1 MSNRKLS
8 IQGFFQKLG
17 RLYRKIKKS
26 FVTRVLRYAL
36 FYQRRGKL
44 STAGFILPTTVLLI
58 LVVVLTVGAL
68 TFRAYNRNIQV
79 IGEAQ
84 QRVIYNAATPAID
97 RARSKL
103 EFLFDPTKDTR
114 LPSGVPSQDIL
125 EAMLLNNGATRS
137 GGTFA
142 QLPYKDAQGN
152 QTDAYTFPDES
163 RVDLNKDGNPRND
176 NAWYFRT
183 DTNGNGSIDNQ
194 DSTVVYSIV
203 LNTPRP
209 TAANRANNTPAQSI
223 ATRLLALSEE
233 DKANNRWVRQA
244 PLSVDGALGC
254 ATNAAGGNSGPE
266 GWFED
271 KNSTAILRKNFQVD
285 ALVIPGSPNG
295 TKATL
300 EFTQDR
306 QIDRGNKWGA
316 WFRHDLEIYP
326 GRSFNWNGAMHTEGS
341 LILGDKNVRAYLI
354 SSTSSCLYPPP
365 SNSEITVTNIDR
377 GTATTNLLG
386 LVAAGNVKNQNA
398 ESDKHSAVIDLHGS
412 TPSTVNLT
420 PDNDS
425 SAASNPFAITIDPET
440 ILLENGYT
448 TVPRIG
454 TAANSD
460 RNNRGANLDT
470 ANRELQAFGKNQSR
484 PQRIDV
490 NPAPAP
496 YVDDLYRAD
505 DLWGPKPKYSD
516 KEGGTVPTADFGKPI
531 PSSSTELINNNVP
544 PEDTEAA
551 GVGLDGYWERRA
563 RVRGLRLLV
572 GQRLELGNLF
582 TWYAPTRSSATDNY
596 VGYSGT
602 AASSLD
608 QDTYEYEGDP
618 LYPPTV
624 KPYPTA
630 SATER
635 LSHVDL
641 QRRTL
646 RDNLSA
652 VQSTA
657 VYHASADDQKDYP
670 IACLA
675 TTSHPGTLWTLR
687 QAITFR
693 PFEFSGTN
701 SAGTINS
708 TSLLTNF
715 FTGTGTNG
723 WEFEP
728 PAGTYLDFER
738 QINDATSPLRKALK
752 NLANFAGDHQSIN
765 GTLKSGAFP
774 PTPNDTVIHPFP
786 ALSMWGNYSNLKRA
800 LSSLERSGASFS
812 TLSVADKTYLQT
824 AACTLGMLAYNVDRI
839 QKFDPSAISGT
850 NAPND
855 KDLGGSG
862 ANKRRLMAK
871 LGRDLWALMD
881 GVNNP
886 VETSGRTVNPEVLPK
901 EQLRTYNYS
910 AATATPDSSR
920 YRPEDYER
928 VPPEAFIAALR
939 QYLLSQAGGGLKPDD
954 PNFIEEIR
962 LAETIM
968 LHHQIRRDR
977 TYGFKPSPS
986 FGRYAVFPAG
996 VLNPVSMATAC
1007 DPDQFVFTPGTQGD
1021 AVLSTNM
1028 AGSFA
1033 EPTISRAST
1042 VLSSNSL
1049 TAVPLPANPN
1059 DYFEIFPRPQQPNV
1073 NGFGVALSQYRL
1085 ALSRLCGTLDASGNQ
1100 VLPKFPALYY
1110 LFPEVDHGYRG
1121 AAASVDGFDH
1131 EQPDNEPYT
1140 ARYVAGDPNQ
1150 DNYIGLIN
1158 ARFERIDTTRA
1169 AGRAGYPSPVFP
1181 APSDPTAKAAYDELS
1196 RRPSSNA
1203 VFPVADLSVSSIAL
1217 TPRPLNQWKLPYLN
1231 EPKAYDITTAGRG
1244 FRTSTSDSAGSVHTN
1259 DKANF
1264 SPNLI
1269 LKDDL
1274 TPIAVPF
1281 LDRAFFDGRQ
1291 LMLVRTLDI
1300 DLGMLRS
1307 TRLGATNDVWL
1318 PMSGIVY
1325 AFREDAV
1332 REDAISR
1339 PTCAASVT
1347 NCETNIQNPANPT
1360 DPRVRPANSTATTL
1374 SAGQNGISTKAIDP
1388 YPDPERR
1395 LHGFRLRNGVQLMRN
1410 RSFQGTSGFINE
1422 ADNSKGLS
1430 FFTDQPV
1437 YIQGNFNLHQD
1448 GNDDTMGTILEE
1460 FRTPLADNYSNFYT
1474 RSDTNLDFA
1483 KPERDRWRPSEILA
1497 DSITILSNGF
1507 CDGSIADTFLQ
1518 YRGTEITQGLGTTA
1532 TSRYPVPDADV
1543 LTVATD
1549 TGDPNIRG
1557 ASSNRSYY
1565 HNPAE
1570 GLFDPGCA
1578 GIPNR
1583 TTNYTSFHNQNRP
1596 ARSLN
1601 TKTAG
1606 TRSGWDWV
1614 RENSRYDAVANR
1626 RPDTLDT
1633 ANFGIATGHW
1643 VDMTAPVK
1651 ISRSGHPLVV
1661 RPRDTTTAVGDAAR
1675 SEPLPPI
1682 PYNIALR
1689 QSAATPRV
1697 YYNYGTNITNGV
1709 NASFGNVDHRFETLV
1724 RSLATRV
1731 NSIIVSGISPSRP
1744 QQGYGGLHN
1753 FPRFIERWEIDNNN
1767 PIPLNF
1773 LGSFIQL
1780 SYTNYATAPF
1790 ELEDLEP
1797 GANSSPRQTDPA
1809 QENIIYYDPPARRWG
1824 YDVALQY
1831 SPASPAAAR
1840 FVTASK
1846 NRSEYYVEPPAN
1858 DPYIANLC
1866 EAAKTALSL
1875 NTNCPRRGGS

>member
-8 IQGFFQKLG
+8 LQGFFRHLG
-17 RLYRKIKKS
+17 RLYRKITKS

-36 FYQRRGKL
+36 LYQRRGKF

-58 LVVVLTVGAL
+58 LVVALTVGAL

-125 EAMLLNNGATRS
+125 EAMLLNNGTTRS

-142 QLPYKDAQGN
+142 PLLDPTTNTLTKYP
-152 QTDAYTFPDES
+152 YTFPDEQ
-163 RVDLNKDGNPRND
+163 RVDLNKDGNPNND

-183 DTNGNGSIDNQ
+183 DTNGNGRIDNQ

-203 LNTPRP
+203 LNTPRA
-209 TAANRANNTPAQSI
+209 TAANRANNTSAQSI
-223 ATRLLALSEE
+223 ATRLLDLSDE

-254 ATNAAGGNSGPE
+254 ATNTAGGNSGPE

-285 ALVIPGSPNG
+285 ALVIPGNANA

-326 GRSFNWNGAMHTEGS
+326 GRAFNWNGAMHTEGS
-341 LILGDKNVRAYLI
+341 LIIGGDDTRLFLI

-365 SNSEITVTNIDR
+365 SNSEITVTDVN
-377 GTATTNLLG
+377 GSTATTNLLG
-386 LVAAGNVKNQNA
+386 LVAAGNVKNQN
-398 ESDKHSAVIDLHGS
+398 SDSTHKARVDVHGS
-412 TPSTVNLT
+412 TPLGVELNST
-420 PDNDS
+420 NDS

-448 TVPRIG
+448 TVPTIEG
-454 TAANSD
+454 TANTD
-460 RNNRGANLDT
+460 RNNRGTNLDT
-470 ANRELQAFGKNQSR
+470 ANRELPAFGRNQSR
-484 PQRIDV
+484 PQRIYASA
-490 NPAPAP
+490 APAP

-516 KEGGTVPTADFGKPI
+516 KTGGKVPTADFGKPI
-531 PSSSTELINNNVP
+531 PSTNAELINNTVP

-582 TWYAPTRSSATDNY
+582 TWYAPTDRNSNNYVGTSSAT
-596 VGYSGT
+596 T
-602 AASSLD
+602 D

-630 SATER
+630 SASAR

-657 VYHASADDQKDYP
+657 IYHASADAQKDYP

-675 TTSHPGTLWTLR
+675 TTSHPGTIWTLR
-687 QAITFR
+687 QAVTFR
-693 PFEFSGTN
+693 PFSFSGTN
-701 SAGTINS
+701 SAGTIDS

-723 WEFEP
+723 WEFAP
-728 PAGTYLDFER
+728 PGGDYTTFEG
-738 QINDATSPLRKALK
+738 QINDATSSLRKALK
-752 NLANFAGDHQSIN
+752 NLANFAGDHQEIG

-786 ALSMWGNYSNLKRA
+786 ALAMWGNYSNLKRA
-800 LSSLERSGASFS
+800 LSNLERSGATFNS
-812 TLSVADKTYLQT
+812 LSIADKTYIQT

-855 KDLGGSG
+855 KDLGNVGG
-862 ANKRRLMAK
+862 AKTRLMAK
-871 LGRDLWALMD
+871 LGRDLWTLMD
-881 GVNNP
+881 GVNNM
-886 VETSGRTVNPEVLPK
+886 VATSGNPVNPEVLPK
-901 EQLRTYNYS
+901 EQLRTYGYNP
-910 AATATPDSSR
+910 ATTTPDLSR
-920 YRPEDYER
+920 YLPADYER

-954 PNFIEEIR
+954 SNFIEEIR
-962 LAETIM
+962 LAEMIM

-986 FGRYAVFPAG
+986 FGRYAALPEG

-1007 DPDQFVFTPGTQGD
+1007 DPDQFVFTRGSTDGD
-1021 AVLSTNM
+1021 ATLVSDM
-1028 AGSFA
+1028 RFA
-1033 EPTISRAST
+1033 SATLFRAST
-1042 VLSSNSL
+1042 VLSSSSL
-1049 TAVPLPANPN
+1049 TAVPLPANPD
-1059 DYFEIFPRPQQPNV
+1059 DYFSIFPRPSQPGVSNV
-1073 NGFGVALSQYRL
+1073 GVTLSRYRL
-1085 ALSRLCGTLDASGNQ
+1085 ALSRLCGTLDAAGNQ

-1110 LFPEVDHGYRG
+1110 LFPEVDHDYNGDGSVGGY
-1121 AAASVDGFDH
+1121 DH
-1131 EQPDNEPYT
+1131 QQPDNEPYT
-1140 ARYVAGDPNQ
+1140 APYVASDPNR

-1158 ARFERIDTTRA
+1158 AQFERIDTTRA
-1169 AGRAGYPSPVFP
+1169 AGRAGYASPVFS
-1181 APSDPTAKAAYDELS
+1181 APSDPTARAAYDQLS
-1196 RRPSSNA
+1196 RKPGSTP

-1217 TPRPLNQWKLPYLN
+1217 TPRPLNEWKLPYLST
-1231 EPKAYDITTAGRG
+1231 PKSYDTATADRV
-1244 FRTSTSDSAGSVHTN
+1244 FRTSTTTSNTHTN

-1307 TRLGATNDVWL
+1307 TRLEGTNDVWL

-1339 PTCAASVT
+1339 PTCATSVT
-1347 NCETNIQNPANPT
+1347 NCETNLQNPASPT
-1360 DPRVRPANSTATTL
+1360 DPRVRPANSTGTTL
-1374 SAGQNGISTKAIDP
+1374 SVGQNGISTKGIDA

-1395 LHGFRLRNGVQLMRN
+1395 IHGFRLRNGVQIMRN
-1410 RSFQGTSGFINE
+1410 RSFEGTRGFINA

-1448 GNDDTMGTILEE
+1448 GDDDTMGTILEE
-1460 FRTPLADNYSNFYT
+1460 FTTPLSDNYSNFYSRT
-1474 RSDTNLDFA
+1474 APNPDFA
-1483 KPERDRWRPSEILA
+1483 KLDRDRWRPSEILA

-1518 YRGTEITQGLGTTA
+1518 YRGSEITQGLGATA
-1532 TSRYPVPDADV
+1532 TNLYPVPDATMLD
-1543 LTVATD
+1543 LAT
-1549 TGDPNIRG
+1549 IKG
-1557 ASSNRSYY
+1557 ASASRSYY
-1565 HNPAE
+1565 HNPTE

-1578 GIPNR
+1578 R
-1583 TTNYTSFHNQNRP
+1583 ANYTSFHNQNRP
-1596 ARSLN
+1596 ARQLDL
-1601 TKTAG
+1601 KTAG

-1626 RPDTLDT
+1626 RPDATDT
-1633 ANFGIATGHW
+1633 STSGVATGHW
-1643 VDMTAPVK
+1643 VDITAPVK
-1651 ISRSGHPLVV
+1651 ISRSGQPQVV
-1661 RPRDTTTAVGDAAR
+1661 RPRDAAAPARLDASR

-1682 PYNIALR
+1682 PYVAL
-1689 QSAATPRV
+1689 AGTTTTPRV

-1709 NASFGNVDHRFETLV
+1709 NASFGSNADRWETLV
-1724 RSLATRV
+1724 QALGTRI

-1744 QQGYGGLHN
+1744 KQGYGGLHN
-1753 FPRFIERWEIDNNN
+1753 FPRFIERWEVNDSTG
-1767 PIPLNF
+1767 IPLNF

-1790 ELEDLEP
+1790 ELENLEP
-1797 GANSSPRQTDPA
+1797 GASSSPRQTDPDN
-1809 QENIIYYDPPARRWG
+1809 ENIMYYEPPDRRWG

-1866 EAAKTALSL
+1866 EAAKSALSL